1 MRHPKESVIRLL
13 ERGRGGVG
21 LCDSAWEGGTE
32 FYPFGEKD
40 QFVADKRREVIPY
53 KEKNG
58 TPHH

>member
-32 FYPFGEKD
+32 FYPSERITSCCRQEK
-40 QFVADKRREVIPY
+40 RSYTI
-53 KEKNG
+53 
-58 TPHH
+58 